1 MIGWLV
7 PIVGA
12 LAYWIA
18 SEQAGG
24 HSEPV
29 QLALPMPEEPAP
41 RAFRIGMSDPLPW
54 HVAAALVTPLAYS
67 YGELREI
74 VTILDHRGDHDGA
87 DRLALVV
94 LSLAPLMRARAGYGD
109 TGANAWFQ
117 GGTGRFQLGIPP
129 YPPPPVTPW

>member
-7 PIVGA
+7 PLVGA

-24 HSEPV
+24 HSTPTA
-29 QLALPMPEEPAP
+29 LALPAPLEPP
-41 RAFRIGMSDPLPW
+41 QRQWRIGISDPLPW

-67 YGELREI
+67 YGELREL
-74 VTILDHRGDHDGA
+74 VTILDHRNDHDGA

-94 LSLAPLMRARAGYGD
+94 LSLVPLMRARSGYGD
-109 TGANAWFQ
+109 GASNAWFQ
-117 GGTGRFQLGIPP
+117 GGAGRFRLGVPP
-129 YPPPPVTPW
+129 YPPPPPTPW